1 MDFSR
6 KRLDLDKKPL
16 AGKSCPKMLLY
27 GIGVIVVRYVVWP
40 ENGKVGLNDSLCKI
54 VSFSEKE
61 TILVLMERLELD
73 KSPFAT

>member
-6 KRLDLDKKPL
+6 KRLDQK
-16 AGKSCPKMLLY
+16 AVGSCPKMLLY
-27 GIGVIVVRYVVWP
+27 GIGVIVMVVRYVVWP